1 MKEPLKKLIEV
12 FGCLDD
18 CLKTSPY
25 ADFLAPSV
33 RETAERLFSGCQ
45 NETEKARLAYEF
57 VRDRIAHSWD
67 IQNHTITVTAPQVL
81 AAGHGICH
89 AKVNLF
95 AALLR
100 FAGIPTG
107 FCYQKLTIGETPESG
122 FVLHGMA
129 AVWLPEA
136 GRWVRLDVRGNKPG
150 VDARFSLGPEQLAFP
165 VRADLGEIDCPYVF
179 PEPLSSVMCAME
191 SNKDCMELYLH
202 GLPAEIRAA
211 EFPNSDKEK

>member
-1 MKEPLKKLIEV
+1 M
-12 FGCLDD
+12 
-18 CLKTSPY
+18 
-25 ADFLAPSV
+25 
-33 RETAERLFSGCQ
+33 
-45 NETEKARLAYEF
+45 
-57 VRDRIAHSWD
+57 RDKIAHSWD
-67 IQNHTITVTAPQVL
+67 IQNHTITVTAAQVL

-100 FAGIPTG
+100 FAGIPAG

-129 AVWLPEA
+129 AVWLTEA

-165 VRADLGEIDCPYVF
+165 VRKELGEIDSPYVF
-179 PEPLSSVMCAME
+179 PEPLPSIMCAME
-191 SNKDCMELYLH
+191 SYQDCMELYLH
-202 GLPAEIRAA
+202 GLPAELPA
-211 EFPNSDKEK
+211 EELSNRNKEK